1 MAKTSTLLICAG
13 TSIVIGLCT
22 NLVYAADDEWED
34 WGDDDWSKQEQTK
47 EPLIP
52 INGYIE
58 STLSYRTQNSDAI
71 AEEWIAQ
78 DLRARL
84 QTYIQ
89 SHGITASYKGE
100 LFYDGITSEWH
111 ATNREAYIGFSPG
124 SAIDVRAGRQVLTWG
139 TGDLL
144 FLNDF
149 FPKDWVAFFSGYD
162 QQYLKAPSDALKI
175 SGFSDAIN
183 VDLIWSP
190 RFDADNFI
198 TGEKLVY
205 YSPFAGEIV
214 AAPPPLRARN
224 PGKSLKD
231 GELAA
236 RFYKSVQGVEY
247 AFYLYQGFFKTPEG
261 YDSVEQIPYFPEL
274 QSLGASARANAFG
287 GITNIEYAYWNSKES
302 NNGKNPFVPTNQSRL
317 LIGYESEVVRN
328 LTASYQFY
336 SEYTHN
342 YERLKEWYPNPAS
355 RPRKARQVL
364 TTRWT
369 LNTQQSNLVY
379 SLFLFYSPSD
389 KDYYLI
395 PNVMYRMG
403 DSWQFNSGA
412 NLLGGDHN
420 YTLFGQMEENSN
432 IYVRAKYIF

>member
-1 MAKTSTLLICAG
+1 MSRISHLLICTG
-13 TSIVIGLCT
+13 TSIVLGLNA
-22 NLVYAADDEWED
+22 NLAYPADDDWED
-34 WGDDDWSKQEQTK
+34 WGDDDWSSQEQVK

-52 INGYIE
+52 ISGYLE
-58 STLSYRTQNSDAI
+58 STLSYRAQDSDAI

-78 DLRARL
+78 DLRGRL
-84 QTYIQ
+84 QSYYQ
-89 SHGITASYKGE
+89 GHGITASYKGE
-100 LFYDGITSEWH
+100 LFFDGITSELH
-111 ATNREAYIGFSPG
+111 GINREAYIGFSPA
-124 SAIDVRAGRQVLTWG
+124 SAIDVRAGRQILTWG

-149 FPKDWVAFFSGYD
+149 FPKNWVAFFSGYD

-175 SGFSDAIN
+175 SGFNEAIN
-183 VDLIWSP
+183 LDLIWSP
-190 RFDADNFI
+190 EFDSDNYI

-205 YSPFAGEIV
+205 YSPFAGDIV
-214 AAPPPLRARN
+214 AAPPPLTARE
-224 PGKSLKD
+224 PGTNLKD

-236 RFYKSVQGVEY
+236 RIYKTVQGVEY
-247 AFYLYQGFFKTPEG
+247 AFYLYQGFFKTPEA
-261 YDSVEQIPYFPEL
+261 YDPVEQTPYFPEL

-287 GITNIEYAYWNSKES
+287 GITNIEYAYWKSKES
-302 NNGKNPFVPTNQSRL
+302 SNGKNPFVPNNQSRL
-317 LIGYESEVVRN
+317 LMGYESEVVRN
-328 LTASYQFY
+328 LTASFQFY
-336 SEYTHN
+336 SEHTHD
-342 YERLKEWYPNPAS
+342 YARLKQWFPSPDD

-379 SLFLFYSPSD
+379 SLFVFYSPSD

-395 PNVMYRMG
+395 PNVMYRLG
-403 DSWQFNSGA
+403 DSWQFNGGA
-412 NLLGGDHN
+412 NLLGGDHS